1 MLNDT
6 PIPDEL
12 RLVEHDA
19 EPFHAGQKATGKSVI
34 SRAANE
40 RKSGGVC
47 LPVLC
52 QPTSFFLGLDIGV
65 FDNKVQTERL
75 VCCDDDLLMRT
86 MRKRWV

>member
-19 EPFHAGQKATGKSVI
+19 VPFHAGQKATGKSVI
-34 SRAANE
+34 SRPANE
-40 RKSGGVC
+40 RKSSKVC
-47 LPVLC
+47 LPMLC
-52 QPTSFFLGLDIGV
+52 QPSSFFLRFDVGV

-75 VCCDDDLLMRT
+75 VCRDDDLLMRT
-86 MRKRWV
+86 MRER